1 MNNSRR
7 GILASISE
15 AIGELE
21 ARLQEVIDEEQ
32 DAYDNLPE
40 SIQNGERGQRS
51 PEAIDALDQALE
63 SLSEARS
70 QIEEAS
76 Q

>member
-32 DAYDNLPE
+32 DAYDNLSE

-51 PEAIDALDQALE
+51 SEAIDALDQALE

>member
-63 SLSEARS
+63 SQSEARS